1 MQDSDVGDS
10 TLQLVID
17 QLEELVVTIIEEVR
31 ERPGIALALVA
42 GVVGAMI
49 GSWLARRR
57 RAAAPAPVRA
67 ARGSARGAGDAASLL
82 GTGVRL
88 LQNPLVRALVVATIE
103 RQVRGR
109 LAR

>member
-17 QLEELVVTIIEEVR
+17 QLEELVVTIVEEVR

-42 GVVGAMI
+42 GVVGAI
-49 GSWLARRR
+49 VGSWLARRKS
-57 RAAAPAPVRA
+57 AAAPVRA
-67 ARGSARGAGDAASLL
+67 ARGGARNAGDTASLL
-82 GTGVRL
+82 GAGVRM
-88 LQNPLVRALVVATIE
+88 LQNPIVRGLIMAAVE
-103 RQVRGR
+103 RQLRSR

>member
-42 GVVGAMI
+42 GVVGAMV
-49 GSWLARRR
+49 GSWLARRKR
-57 RAAAPAPVRA
+57 APAPVRA
-67 ARGSARGAGDAASLL
+67 ARGTASGAGDAASLL
-82 GTGVRL
+82 GTGMRL

-103 RQVRGR
+103 RQVRRR
-109 LAR
+109 LAI